1 MKTVLTTDWAPHAE
15 ALARRL
21 AQVCTVVY
29 VAGYMTGAWLHR
41 LNGSLARLWVQLLVR
56 QQRPY
61 RSPAGLAKAYELM
74 AEDLTRRPIVQRP
87 VIHRM
92 APAAPPAAIAP
103 PRDPMARAVA
113 KVRSG
118 MSQRK
123 AAALCGVSR
132 SSLQRAL
139 RG

>member
-21 AQVCTVVY
+21 AQVCAVVY
-29 VAGYMTGAWLHR
+29 VAGYVTGAWLHR
-41 LNGSLARLWVQLLVR
+41 LNDSITALLVR
-56 QQRPY
+56 MPQ
-61 RSPAGLAKAYELM
+61 PAPAPAPVPVQ
-74 AEDLTRRPIVQRP
+74 RPIVQRL
-87 VIHRM
+87 

-113 KVRSG
+113 KVLSG
-118 MSQRK
+118 MSQRQ